1 MKLSAKNFQPWEEF
15 SLALGKL
22 TVLVG
27 DSDTGKSAA
36 VRALQGL
43 IRNEIEADQIRVGEE
58 DTEVTLE
65 IGGHKITI
73 KRSVGDSNKYLID
86 GKLLKR
92 GALEIPDEVKALNM
106 GIIEIGDTKLDP
118 IFSNQHDSKFMLQD
132 VGPTQMNAILGAFS
146 STEKL
151 EMGKRETNTRIQ
163 QKGSEAKSIATEIN
177 EAETRKHKLTE
188 IQTNVTPIMEGLVLL
203 ESEAK
208 GFETLNFLYQE
219 SAVSL
224 DKFNSLRQLISNI
237 TAPPLD
243 EVANLQS
250 LITWLEKS
258 AIIKKRNTLLGQAIT
273 RLSTVRDMWSELLA
287 LYRMIAQL
295 DSTAVLLRSK
305 KASGEHISD
314 AVDSVISNT
323 DNGLEEIKDIRALV
337 GYLRQAASL
346 MSSVGSCQQRLQ
358 SAINVLEENEEE
370 EAELRKTIE
379 EERRLKDSVTC
390 PKCGASFC
398 IHEV

>member
-1 MKLSAKNFQPWEEF
+1 
-15 SLALGKL
+15 
-22 TVLVG
+22 
-27 DSDTGKSAA
+27 
-36 VRALQGL
+36 
-43 IRNEIEADQIRVGEE
+43 
-58 DTEVTLE
+58 
-65 IGGHKITI
+65 
-73 KRSVGDSNKYLID
+73 
-86 GKLLKR
+86 
-92 GALEIPDEVKALNM
+92 
-106 GIIEIGDTKLDP
+106 
-118 IFSNQHDSKFMLQD
+118 
-132 VGPTQMNAILGAFS
+132 
-146 STEKL
+146 
-151 EMGKRETNTRIQ
+151 
-163 QKGSEAKSIATEIN
+163 
-177 EAETRKHKLTE
+177 
-188 IQTNVTPIMEGLVLL
+188 
-203 ESEAK
+203 
-208 GFETLNFLYQE
+208 
-219 SAVSL
+219 
-224 DKFNSLRQLISNI
+224 
-237 TAPPLD
+237 LD
-243 EVANLQS
+243 EVVNLQS

-295 DSTAVLLRSK
+295 YSTAVLLRSK

>member
-243 EVANLQS
+243 EVVNLQS

-258 AIIKKRNTLLGQAIT
+258 AIIKKRDTLLGQAIT

>member
-1 MKLSAKNFQPWEEF
+1 MKLSAKNFQPWEKFTLE
-15 SLALGKL
+15 LGKL

-27 DSDTGKSAA
+27 DSDTGKSSV

-65 IGGHKITI
+65 IGGRRITI
-73 KRSVGDSNKYLID
+73 KRPTGDSNKYLID

-203 ESEAK
+203 EGEAK

-237 TAPPLD
+237 TATPLD
-243 EVANLQS
+243 EVVNLQS

-258 AIIKKRNTLLGQAIT
+258 AIIKKRDTLLGQAIT
-273 RLSTVRDMWSELLA
+273 RLSTVKDMWSELLA

>member
-243 EVANLQS
+243 EVVNLQS

-295 DSTAVLLRSK
+295 YSTAVLLRSK

>member
-1 MKLSAKNFQPWEEF
+1 
-15 SLALGKL
+15 
-22 TVLVG
+22 
-27 DSDTGKSAA
+27 
-36 VRALQGL
+36 
-43 IRNEIEADQIRVGEE
+43 
-58 DTEVTLE
+58 
-65 IGGHKITI
+65 
-73 KRSVGDSNKYLID
+73 
-86 GKLLKR
+86 
-92 GALEIPDEVKALNM
+92 
-106 GIIEIGDTKLDP
+106 
-118 IFSNQHDSKFMLQD
+118 MLQD

-203 ESEAK
+203 EGEAK

-237 TAPPLD
+237 TATPLD
-243 EVANLQS
+243 EVVNLQS

-258 AIIKKRNTLLGQAIT
+258 AIIKKRDTLLGQAIT
-273 RLSTVRDMWSELLA
+273 RLSTVKDMWSELLA

>member
-258 AIIKKRNTLLGQAIT
+258 AIIKKRDTLLGQAIT